1 LIVPSSFLVGKTFP
15 PKPKGLTKEEKQKDD
30 EQSRQYEEE
39 QDHEM
44 VEAMDLAMKE
54 GKQETEEVAQRL
66 RQLEIAEGINVGDG
80 PQAEDAPPSPA
91 TSEK

>member
-1 LIVPSSFLVGKTFP
+1 
-15 PKPKGLTKEEKQKDD
+15 
-30 EQSRQYEEE
+30 
-39 QDHEM
+39 
-44 VEAMDLAMKE
+44 MDLAMKE